1 MSLEVPAL
9 TTELSAVNLML
20 EAIQTA
26 PISSFADPVPA
37 EIVSAR
43 NILEKVSVAMQ
54 SKGWHFNTEHDFPLT
69 PDLIDGFITV
79 GLNIVR
85 VDLDDAVYGG
95 DFDIVQRGQRLY
107 DRKNRTFVFT
117 KELKGEVVIL
127 LAFTEL
133 PESARAYIALRAAR
147 KFQQSL
153 VGDTEL
159 DGFSQTD
166 EFNAWTDLM
175 DFEGATRDH
184 SIFNNFDVFRAIDR
198 TNIN

>member
-1 MSLEVPAL
+1 MSLEVPSL

-26 PISSFADPVPA
+26 PISAFTDPAPA

-43 NILEKVSVAMQ
+43 NILEKISVALQ
-54 SKGWHFNTEHDFPLT
+54 TKGWHFNTEKDYPLT

-79 GLNIVR
+79 GTNIVR
-85 VDLDDAVYGG
+85 IDLDDAVFGG

-117 KELKGEVVIL
+117 KELKGEVVLL

-133 PESARAYIALRAAR
+133 PESARAYIAMRAAR

-175 DFEGATRDH
+175 DFEGETRDH

-198 TNIN
+198 ENIN